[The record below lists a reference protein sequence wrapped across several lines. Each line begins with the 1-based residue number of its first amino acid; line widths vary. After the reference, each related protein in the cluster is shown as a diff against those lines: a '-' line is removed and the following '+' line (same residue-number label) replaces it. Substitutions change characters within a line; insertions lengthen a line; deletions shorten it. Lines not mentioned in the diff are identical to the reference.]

1 MTVQGI
7 QYRTIVERGEILMGI
22 ALLIARLLLTV
33 VFFVA
38 GLAKLADR
46 AGSQQALRDF
56 GVPALL
62 ANPLGVLLPLVELA
76 VAVALIPVISGW
88 WGAIGALVLLLLFVV
103 GITVNLIRGRTP
115 DCHCFGQLHSAPVG
129 WPTLLR
135 NLILVA
141 IAGFVVGL
149 GRVNVGASAVDWL
162 GALTIVQ
169 RIELFIGGVVVVLLV
184 VEGWFLMRVL
194 QQQGRLLLRLEAV
207 EAQLATNN
215 MALQPA
221 TVGSSPPAAA
231 GLPVGTLAP
240 AFGLP
245 ELDGEPITV
254 DSLRATGKPVLLVFS
269 DPDCSP
275 CTALLP
281 EIGRWQRDYAGKL
294 ALALISR
301 GTPEANRG
309 KAGEYRVTRVLLQQ
323 DREVAQAYQAY
334 GTPGAVLVRRDGTI
348 GSPLAQGADA
358 IRALVAGAVGLP
370 VLKSLSMAAP
380 SGGNGH
386 GVAAALSQP
395 TGPKVGERAPEFT
408 LPDLTGNPI
417 NLADFRGSQTLVL
430 FWNPSCGFCQQML
443 EDLKAWEAKSLK
455 GAPKLLVVSTGTL
468 EANLAMGL
476 RSPVVLDQD
485 FTIGRKF
492 GANGTPMAVLVDAQ
506 GNIASDLAAGAPAVL
521 ALAGAD
527 GHDRTRTAT
536 AGVKQ

>member
-1 MTVQGI
+1 
-7 QYRTIVERGEILMGI
+7 MGI

-76 VAVALIPVISGW
+76 VAVALIPVISAW

-149 GRVNVGASAVDWL
+149 GRVNAGASAVDWL

-169 RIELFIGGVVVVLLV
+169 RIELFIGGV
-184 VEGWFLMRVL
+184 
-194 QQQGRLLLRLEAV
+194 LLRLEAV

-215 MALQPA
+215 MALQTA

-245 ELDGEPITV
+245 ELDGETITV
-254 DSLRATGKPVLLVFS
+254 DSLHATGKPVLLVFS

-294 ALALISR
+294 TLALISR

-323 DREVAQAYQAY
+323 DREVAQVYQAY
-334 GTPGAVLVRRDGTI
+334 GTPGAVLVRPDGTI

-358 IRALVAGAVGLP
+358 IRALVAGTVGLP
-370 VLKSLSMAAP
+370 VLKSLPMAAP

-386 GVAAALSQP
+386 GVAVALSQP
-395 TGPKVGERAPEFT
+395 TAPKVGEPAPEFT
-408 LPDLTGNPI
+408 LPDLTSKPI

-430 FWNPSCGFCQQML
+430 FWNPGCGFCQQML
-443 EDLKAWEAKSLK
+443 EDLKAREAESLME
-455 GAPKLLVVSTGTL
+455 APKLLVVSTGTL

>member
-7 QYRTIVERGEILMGI
+7 KYRTIVERGEILMGI

-76 VAVALIPVISGW
+76 VAVALIPVISAW

-149 GRVNVGASAVDWL
+149 GRVNAGASAVDWL

-215 MALQPA
+215 MALQTA

-245 ELDGEPITV
+245 ELDGETITV

-294 ALALISR
+294 TLALISR

-323 DREVAQAYQAY
+323 DREVAQVYQAY
-334 GTPGAVLVRRDGTI
+334 GTPGAVLVRPDGTI

-358 IRALVAGAVGLP
+358 IRALVAGTVGLP
-370 VLKSLSMAAP
+370 VLKSLPMAAP

-386 GVAAALSQP
+386 GVAVALSQP
-395 TGPKVGERAPEFT
+395 TAPKVGEPAPEFT
-408 LPDLTGNPI
+408 LPDLTGKPI

-430 FWNPSCGFCQQML
+430 FWNPGCGFCQQML
-443 EDLKAWEAKSLK
+443 EDLKAREAESLME
-455 GAPKLLVVSTGTL
+455 APKLLVVSTGTL